1 MNREETMPIENEEA
15 PVTERASSHAE
26 ESANDKDL
34 AREQETARSD
44 GGHDE
49 PVEEPRMAEVRPG
62 DEREDRSQ
70 EYPTHAEGLTQSEL
84 TGYRDRLTDLQAHFI
99 DDPKGATDQAGSL
112 LKEAV
117 DRLMESMSNGSDTEQ
132 MRVGMQRY
140 RHALEIIVD
149 QTPV

>member
-1 MNREETMPIENEEA
+1 
-15 PVTERASSHAE
+15 
-26 ESANDKDL
+26 
-34 AREQETARSD
+34 
-44 GGHDE
+44 
-49 PVEEPRMAEVRPG
+49 MAEVPPG

-70 EYPTHAEGLTQSEL
+70 EQPSYAEGMAQSEL
-84 TGYRDRLTDLQAHFI
+84 TGYHNRFADLQAHFI

>member
-1 MNREETMPIENEEA
+1 MSSDAPMPIEYEEA
-15 PVTERASSHAE
+15 RTTQP
-26 ESANDKDL
+26 ANPRDEDL
-34 AREQETARSD
+34 ARERETARTDD
-44 GGHDE
+44 GHNE
-49 PVEEPRMAEVRPG
+49 PGGEPRTAAVRTG

-70 EYPTHAEGLTQSEL
+70 EYPTHAEGMTQSEL
-84 TGYRDRLTDLQAHFI
+84 AGYRDRFADLQAHFI

-117 DRLMESMSNGSDTEQ
+117 DRLMESMSKGGDTER

-140 RHALEIIVD
+140 RHALETIVD

>member
-1 MNREETMPIENEEA
+1 MSSDERMPIEYEEA
-15 PVTERASSHAE
+15 GTTERANPRDE
-26 ESANDKDL
+26 DL

-44 GGHDE
+44 GGHHE
-49 PVEEPRMAEVRPG
+49 PTEEPRVAEVRPG
-62 DEREDRSQ
+62 DEREDRGQ
-70 EYPTHAEGLTQSEL
+70 EYPTHAEGITQSEL
-84 TGYRDRLTDLQAHFI
+84 AGYRDRFADLQAHFI

-117 DRLMESMSNGSDTEQ
+117 DRLMESMSKGGDTER

-140 RHALEIIVD
+140 RHALETIVD